1 MTDPTPSPAAA
12 ISAVSAVAAVKDLGG
27 FVVLVVLT
35 GWVVWKGVPALV
47 AFLGSQERAMN
58 AIVVKLTEIDAK
70 IHADGASTRAHVTDE
85 VTDGARHPLKDA
97 IDAVARESI
106 VRDGATLAR
115 IETAE
120 NKILAAIRDEARDT
134 RTAVDRISTRPAH

>member
-1 MTDPTPSPAAA
+1 MSAEAAA
-12 ISAVSAVAAVKDLGG
+12 PTGALQAVAAVKDLGG

-47 AFLGSQERAMN
+47 AFLAAQEKAMN

-70 IHADGASTRAHVTDE
+70 IHADGAATRTHVTDE
-85 VTDGARHPLKDA
+85 VTDGARHPIKDA
-97 IDAVARESI
+97 IDTCSREAI
-106 VRDGATLAR
+106 LRDAATLTR

-120 NKILAAIRDEARDT
+120 AKILAAIRDEARDT
-134 RTAVDRISTRPAH
+134 RTAVDRIATRPSH

>member
-1 MTDPTPSPAAA
+1 MTEALPTPPTGALQ
-12 ISAVSAVAAVKDLGG
+12 AVAAVKDLGG

-85 VTDGARHPLKDA
+85 VTEGARHPLKDA
-97 IDAVARESI
+97 IEDAAKESMI
-106 VRDGATLAR
+106 RDAATLAR